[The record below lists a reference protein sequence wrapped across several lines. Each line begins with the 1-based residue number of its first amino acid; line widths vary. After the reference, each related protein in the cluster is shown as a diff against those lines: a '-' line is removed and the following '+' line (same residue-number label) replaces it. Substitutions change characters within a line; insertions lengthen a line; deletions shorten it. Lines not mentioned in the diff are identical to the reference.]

1 MKDEDMFVPIR
12 LNFLTKFTG
21 RKLVAIPTLFIILML
36 TLRGAIVLAADPFDS
51 LTRLIES
58 DRGLNAEKKIEWLST
73 IRKYFSGRHLS
84 FDYSRLVYGILSEAA
99 FNGVD
104 INHAGRVA
112 QAAAVAVENGAPQR
126 EVAELSLLAFTQH
139 LTSENIRFYA
149 DILKKCKAS
158 GVPAYIVWEMMST
171 SRAENW
177 PEKTF
182 TTMMQGLMRA
192 SAQGVDLEKTALFM
206 IISIAQ
212 NLGSPEQIVKDAL
225 DDANRRARGR
235 SPAAPQTPPDRPNG
249 LNQNPAIDFDAFRI
263 SVESFLGTPYF
274 WGGNSRSGVDCSG
287 FAKLVMQENGYW
299 IPRVSRDQA
308 KVGRPVSM
316 GELQLGD
323 LVFFDT
329 KNEGGINHVGLYLGG
344 NLLAHASS
352 SRGVTLVLF
361 SDRYFQSR
369 YMESRRIIRYIHK

>member
-1 MKDEDMFVPIR
+1 MKDPDMFVPACIKYFKR
-12 LNFLTKFTG
+12 VNG
-21 RKLVAIPTLFIILML
+21 RKLILIPFLFIFLMF
-36 TLRGAIVLAADPFDS
+36 TLPGTIVLAADPLDN
-51 LTRLIES
+51 LTRLVKN
-58 DRGLNAEKKIEWLST
+58 DRGLNTDKKNEWLSI
-73 IRKYFSGRHLS
+73 IRTYFNGRRLS
-84 FDYSRLVYGILSEAA
+84 FDYSRLVYGILSEAK

-104 INHAGRVA
+104 LNIAGRVA
-112 QAAAVAVENGAPQR
+112 LDSAIAVENGGPQN
-126 EVAELSLLAFTQH
+126 EVAEISLFAFTGN

-149 DILKKCKAS
+149 DILKKCKIS
-158 GVPAYIVWEMMST
+158 GIPAYIVWEMIST
-171 SRAENW
+171 SKTENW

-182 TTMMQGLMRA
+182 ITIMEGLVQA
-192 SAQGVDLEKTALFM
+192 SGKSADIEKIALFM

-212 NLGSPEQIVKDAL
+212 NLGSPEQIVKDAIN
-225 DDANRRARGR
+225 DANRRAREKLQG
-235 SPAAPQTPPDRPNG
+235 APKTPSDTPYG
-249 LNQNPAIDFDAFRI
+249 LNRNMAIDFDAFRN

-274 WGGNSRSGVDCSG
+274 WGGYSRRGVDCSG
-287 FAKLVMQENGYW
+287 FTRLVMQENGYG

-352 SRGVTLVLF
+352 SRGVTIVLF
-361 SDRYFQSR
+361 SDPYFQSR
-369 YMESRRIIRYIHK
+369 YIGGRRIIRYIHK